1 MDLSNVKNINI
12 PEGSV
17 KKITANG
24 VTFWEKPISFINLAE
39 PNDTNTTDW
48 NIWINNARMGSDG
61 GYRSNATS
69 MLTNFIELIPGEPAT
84 YYFSGMDI
92 PENGFP
98 SSIVGPGLQ
107 AAYFRAGKSLEKY
120 WLGGKNFAGFK
131 SASDVFG
138 DYINYTTNSN
148 GFVTSMSLGDIW
160 VSQAHAFTQGP
171 YYLRIALPNTIDKSK
186 IIITKNQPIE

>member
-1 MDLSNVKNINI
+1 MLMLDFTGVKAITI
-12 PEGSV
+12 PEGIV

-24 VTFWEKPISFINLAE
+24 VTIWEKPVSFINLAE

-61 GYRSNATS
+61 SYRSNATS
-69 MLTNFIELIPGEPAT
+69 MLTNFIELIPGEPCT

-92 PENGFP
+92 HENGF
-98 SSIVGPGLQ
+98 SSSVVGAGVQ
-107 AAYFRAGKSLEKY
+107 VGFFRSGNSVNTVWIGDKS
-120 WLGGKNFAGFK
+120 FAGFK
-131 SASDVFG
+131 SAYSGYLD
-138 DYINYTTNSN
+138 YTTDTN

-160 VSQAHAFTQGP
+160 VLQAHQFTGGP